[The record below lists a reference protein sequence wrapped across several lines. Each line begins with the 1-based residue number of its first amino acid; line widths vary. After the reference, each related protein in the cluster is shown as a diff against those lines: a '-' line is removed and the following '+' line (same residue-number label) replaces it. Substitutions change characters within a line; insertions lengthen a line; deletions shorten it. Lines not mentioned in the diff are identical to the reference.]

1 MSLRISTS
9 QLQQLGLS
17 NIQDKQAQ
25 LAKLQKQIAT
35 GERLSVASESPADFT
50 QVLGLD
56 ETLSR
61 VERFSKNI
69 DTIQHR
75 LGLGETTLGRISDV
89 VGRTRELALQAAN
102 GTQNSQSRSA
112 IAAELEQRLDE
123 LMALANSEDGTGRYL
138 FGGTQ
143 DGRPPFSQ
151 AGNTITYNGNQIARQ
166 ISIGPEQRIA
176 ENDPGSELFL
186 RIRDENGDIESL
198 FTSVQNLI
206 DTARRVPANAT
217 EAAAQQSGFQQAIAK
232 LANAQGHLLDAQAEI
247 GTRLVAVESV
257 QEQHEA
263 AALQI
268 KNTLSSVQ
276 DTDMASA
283 ISDLQAQLSALEVS
297 QQSFVRIQNLSL
309 FSLL

>member
-61 VERFSKNI
+61 VEGFSKNI

-102 GTQNSQSRSA
+102 GTQNSQSRTA
-112 IAAELEQRLDE
+112 IAAELEQRLNE
-123 LMALANSEDGTGRYL
+123 LVALANSEDGTGRYL

-143 DGRPPFSQ
+143 DGRPPATRS
-151 AGNTITYNGNQIARQ
+151 AT
-166 ISIGPEQRIA
+166 
-176 ENDPGSELFL
+176 
-186 RIRDENGDIESL
+186 
-198 FTSVQNLI
+198 
-206 DTARRVPANAT
+206 TA
-217 EAAAQQSGFQQAIAK
+217 
-232 LANAQGHLLDAQAEI
+232 
-247 GTRLVAVESV
+247 TRLPAR
-257 QEQHEA
+257 
-263 AALQI
+263 
-268 KNTLSSVQ
+268 
-276 DTDMASA
+276 
-283 ISDLQAQLSALEVS
+283 
-297 QQSFVRIQNLSL
+297 FR
-309 FSLL
+309 